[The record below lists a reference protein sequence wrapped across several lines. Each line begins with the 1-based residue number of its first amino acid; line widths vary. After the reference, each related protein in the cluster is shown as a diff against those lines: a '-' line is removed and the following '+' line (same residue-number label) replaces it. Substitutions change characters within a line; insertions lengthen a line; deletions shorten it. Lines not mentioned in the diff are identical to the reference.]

1 MSNKTIDCSGLSCP
15 EPVLRVRRALQ
26 EDPSLRQVE
35 VKVSAAAARDNVSR
49 AARGMGW
56 QVAMQAEEGGFSLKL
71 SRKGRRE

>member
-56 QVAMQAEEGGFSLKL
+56 QVTVQAEEGGFRLKL
-71 SRKGRRE
+71 LKSQ